1 MIKAVGLLLLA
12 SAVQQAMPPAPPPL
26 LARPAIGAPPDY
38 SPAMCRGA
46 AERLAMNN
54 GVARRLPDMATAI
67 EKMTGKP
74 LFKDA
79 ADRASYEEKLAAD
92 EALAREALS
101 RFPKASLSNQQ
112 FTWFVNAT
120 AEDLI
125 AAVKTCLGTH
135 P

>member
-1 MIKAVGLLLLA
+1 MITAVGLLVLV
-12 SAVQQAMPPAPPPL
+12 SAAQQSMPAAPPPP
-26 LARPAIGAPPDY
+26 LARHSIDPPPDY
-38 SPAMCRGA
+38 SPAMCHGA

-79 ADRASYEEKLAAD
+79 ADRTSYEEKLAAD

-101 RFPKASLSNQQ
+101 RFPKATLSNQQ
-112 FTWFVNAT
+112 FTWFANAT
-120 AEDLI
+120 GEDVI
-125 AAVKTCLGTH
+125 AAVKACLGTH
-135 P
+135 